1 MYNNNL
7 PKCSIARLQKIQNQ
21 AAWILTRTPRCDH
34 ITEVL
39 INLHWL
45 KVEQRIIYKILIL
58 TYKKKKNKSVN
69 TRLADDSFLLV
80 VPPISK
86 GSSNTF
92 FERSFIY
99 AAPTEW
105 NKLDGRIRKINNFD
119 SFKREIKTILFLSYF
134 DL

>member
-1 MYNNNL
+1 M
-7 PKCSIARLQKIQNQ
+7 
-21 AAWILTRTPRCDH
+21 
-34 ITEVL
+34 V
-39 INLHWL
+39 
-45 KVEQRIIYKILIL
+45 QRIIYKILIL
-58 TYKKKKNKSVN
+58 TYKSFVDLSAPLYLRELVKKKIKSAN
-69 TRLADDSFLLV
+69 TRYLLADDSLLLV

-105 NKLDGRIRKINNFD
+105 NKLDGRIRKITNFD
-119 SFKREIKTILFLSYF
+119 SFKREIKTTLFLSYF

>member
-1 MYNNNL
+1 M
-7 PKCSIARLQKIQNQ
+7 
-21 AAWILTRTPRCDH
+21 
-34 ITEVL
+34 
-39 INLHWL
+39 
-45 KVEQRIIYKILIL
+45 VEQRIIYKILIL
-58 TYKKKKNKSVN
+58 TYKSFVDLSAPLYLRELVKKKNKSAN
-69 TRLADDSFLLV
+69 TRLADDSLLLV

-105 NKLDGRIRKINNFD
+105 NKLDGRIRKITNFD
-119 SFKREIKTILFLSYF
+119 SFKREIKTTLFLSYF